1 MSAGHGHH
9 RRINEKNREGLNE
22 ITSSPDFQKM
32 WARPYTVIDTKQIPD
47 TAGYSVDGSHYYRDR
62 VLVQAV
68 RGGHITVPNM
78 KPDDILDA
86 VLIHE
91 RVEKCTMDADNPID
105 YYLDAHEY
113 ATLAE
118 HEFVRS
124 LGASP
129 RQYEEALAPVISFN
143 EKKPLTDVP
152 LDLACSPY
160 LDDPD
165 EHDKAA
171 LKEMIKLGVQDAE
184 KRSKEDVDY
193 GKAKPGGDECVHCVS
208 WVGAPT
214 SELAPC
220 RKVCGAVRATNWCKL
235 FEAEKEDDNGEAYR
249 IQGSGSTSSEEPE
262 DQEPRSSGGSSGA

>member
-1 MSAGHGHH
+1 
-9 RRINEKNREGLNE
+9 
-22 ITSSPDFQKM
+22 M
-32 WARPYTVIDTKQIPD
+32 WNRPYTVIDTKQVPD
-47 TAGYSVDGSHYYRDR
+47 TAGYSVDGSHYYLDR

-91 RVEKCTMDADNPID
+91 RVEKCTMDADNPVD
-105 YYLDAHEY
+105 FYLDAHEY

-129 RQYEEALAPVISFN
+129 RLYEEALAPVIAFN
-143 EKKPLTDVP
+143 EKKSLTDVP

-160 LDDPD
+160 LDQPD

-171 LKEMIKLGVQDAE
+171 LKQMVKLGVEDAH

-193 GKAKPGGDECVHCVS
+193 GKAKPGGDECYRCAH
-208 WVGAPT
+208 WLGDAQ
-214 SELAPC
+214 SELAAC
-220 RKVCGAVRATNWCKL
+220 EKICGGIRRNWWCKL
-235 FEAEKEDDNGEAYR
+235 WKEQTNGEAYR
-249 IQGSGSTSSEEPE
+249 IQGSGSASSEEPE
-262 DQEPRSSGGSSGA
+262 DQEPRSSGSSSGA